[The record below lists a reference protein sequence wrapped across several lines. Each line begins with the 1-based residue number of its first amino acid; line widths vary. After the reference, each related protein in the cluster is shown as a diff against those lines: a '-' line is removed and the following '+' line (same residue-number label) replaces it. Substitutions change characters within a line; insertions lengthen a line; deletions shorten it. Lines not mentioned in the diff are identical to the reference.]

1 MGRIIEMEKKYIICE
16 RRPRA
21 EEGNSFR
28 EIALSWCSFT
38 YICGPYGIVNS
49 KISVRLWKDCQRP
62 DFLHRVPRVAG
73 MGQRTFTCFDRNK
86 GQPKSHAHVFH
97 VQ

>member
-28 EIALSWCSFT
+28 EIALT
-38 YICGPYGIVNS
+38 
-49 KISVRLWKDCQRP
+49 
-62 DFLHRVPRVAG
+62 
-73 MGQRTFTCFDRNK
+73 
-86 GQPKSHAHVFH
+86 
-97 VQ
+97 